1 MNIHHHDE
9 TTKVIHGDCIET
21 MNQMEPESVDAIVT
35 DPPYGLGFMGKKWDG
50 LPPSLEWAEACYR
63 VLKPGG
69 HIAAFGGTR
78 TWHRLAVAIED
89 AGFEM
94 RDSLAWLYGSGFPKS
109 HDVGKAIDKR
119 PGASQHPEF
128 GAALRA
134 AMTAKGYTNTFDV
147 AEAVLGKRTGA
158 VANWIKYQFPEA
170 RWWPAL
176 RDLLDMDEARWGPV
190 IAEAEREVVGRA
202 AWSNSANHFV
212 PGEDHSQRVQLD
224 ITAPATPEAKQWDG
238 WGTALKPA
246 FEPIVLARKPLAE
259 KTVARNVLTHGTG
272 AINIDGC
279 RIGMSDAD
287 RAVVDSRSG
296 AGDTTEGWGNIGKR
310 SKGQKFKSSPSGR
323 WPANV
328 LLDQHAAAWVD
339 EQSGVTTSPPVGSR
353 TMTKPRKSGSMAGA
367 LNNPA
372 EGMANGHGDSGGAS
386 RFFYTA
392 KAPKRERPNVDGVQH
407 PTVKPLAIMEWLIR
421 LVTPPGG
428 VLLDPFAGSGTTLEA
443 ARKLGFKS
451 IGIEAEGTYLPLIDH
466 RLQRSNTSPLER
478 EGAGE

>member
-63 VLKPGG
+63 ILKPGG

-109 HDVGKAIDKR
+109 HDVSKGIDKLA
-119 PGASQHPEF
+119 G
-128 GAALRA
+128 
-134 AMTAKGYTNTFDV
+134 
-147 AEAVLGKRTGA
+147 
-158 VANWIKYQFPEA
+158 
-170 RWWPAL
+170 
-176 RDLLDMDEARWGPV
+176 
-190 IAEAEREVVGRA
+190 AEREVAGRYVRPDG
-202 AWSNSANHFV
+202 SAPRDNAVAPKLSGTTYGNGGDGNDKH
-212 PGEDHSQRVQLD
+212 
-224 ITAPATPEAKQWDG
+224 ITAPATPEAQQWDG

-272 AINIDGC
+272 AINVDAS
-279 RIGMSDAD
+279 RIGS
-287 RAVVDSRSG
+287 V
-296 AGDTTEGWGNIGKR
+296 
-310 SKGQKFKSSPSGR
+310 SGR

-339 EQSGVTTSPPVGSR
+339 EQSGEAGGTGGARKPNAASLGVTGW
-353 TMTKPRKSGSMAGA
+353 KGGA
-367 LNNPA
+367 WDSN
-372 EGMANGHGDSGGAS
+372 DSGGAS

-392 KAPKRERPNVDGVQH
+392 KAPKRERPNVDGIQH
-407 PTVKPLAIMEWLIR
+407 PTVKPLAIMQWLLR
-421 LVTPPGG
+421 LVTPPDG

-451 IGIEAEGTYLPLIDH
+451 IGIEAEEAYLPLIDQ
-466 RLQRSNTSPLER
+466 RLQRSNTGPTED
-478 EGAGE
+478 

>member
-1 MNIHHHDE
+1 MPTIH
-9 TTKVIHGDCIET
+9 HGDCIET
-21 MNQMEPESVDAIVT
+21 MNAMPPESVDAIVT

-109 HDVGKAIDKR
+109 HDVGKAIDKLA
-119 PGASQHPEF
+119 G
-128 GAALRA
+128 
-134 AMTAKGYTNTFDV
+134 
-147 AEAVLGKRTGA
+147 
-158 VANWIKYQFPEA
+158 
-170 RWWPAL
+170 
-176 RDLLDMDEARWGPV
+176 
-190 IAEAEREVVGRA
+190 AEREVALVPTKPGNALNPGGIGGEGRGG
-202 AWSNSANHFV
+202 WRDES
-212 PGEDHSQRVQLD
+212 
-224 ITAPATPEAKQWDG
+224 APATPEAAQWDG

-259 KTVARNVLTHGTG
+259 RTVARNVLAFGTG

-279 RIGMSDAD
+279 RIAGEVPTTTRGGHAEKHRVPDSHPDAKNLG
-287 RAVVDSRSG
+287 RLRPQGRV
-296 AGDTTEGWGNIGKR
+296 EGN
-310 SKGQKFKSSPSGR
+310 PSGR

-339 EQSGVTTSPPVGSR
+339 EQSGEAGGTGGARKPNARSRGITGWKGSEW
-353 TMTKPRKSGSMAGA
+353 KA
-367 LNNPA
+367 
-372 EGMANGHGDSGGAS
+372 ANDSGGAS

-392 KAPKRERPNVDGVQH
+392 KAPKRERPNVNGVQH
-407 PTVKPLAIMEWLIR
+407 PTVKPLAIMRWLIR

-428 VLLDPFAGSGTTLEA
+428 TVLDPFAGSGTTIEA
-443 ARKLGFKS
+443 ALIEGFNPV
-451 IGIEAEGTYLPLIDH
+451 GIEMEADYLPLIQH
-466 RLQRSNTSPLER
+466 RIARQ
-478 EGAGE
+478 AGTLTA

>member
-1 MNIHHHDE
+1 MPTIHN
-9 TTKVIHGDCIET
+9 GDCIET
-21 MNQMEPESVDAIVT
+21 MKAMPPESIDAIVT

-109 HDVGKAIDKR
+109 MNVGKAIDKTR
-119 PGASQHPEF
+119 VEDEEPRAVVTSWVRGQCESLGWNRKRLCEAF
-128 GAALRA
+128 GVTNQPIQGWTETNPRYAIIPTWENWQKLKALV
-134 AMTAKGYTNTFDV
+134 GFGD
-147 AEAVLGKRTGA
+147 
-158 VANWIKYQFPEA
+158 
-170 RWWPAL
+170 
-176 RDLLDMDEARWGPV
+176 DMD
-190 IAEAEREVVGRA
+190 AEVWRLNGRKGTLGDNWQNANVVGIKKGA
-202 AWSNSANHFV
+202 MSGWNMDGTTKFV
-212 PGEDHSQRVQLD
+212 DREEK
-224 ITAPATPEAKQWDG
+224 APATPEAQQWDG

-272 AINIDGC
+272 AINIDAS
-279 RIGMSDAD
+279 RIGS
-287 RAVVDSRSG
+287 V
-296 AGDTTEGWGNIGKR
+296 
-310 SKGQKFKSSPSGR
+310 SGR

-339 EQSGVTTSPPVGSR
+339 EQSGNVKGAVSNGSKAG
-353 TMTKPRKSGSMAGA
+353 TGYHGNFGVVDQKPGYAD
-367 LNNPA
+367 N
-372 EGMANGHGDSGGAS
+372 GGAS
-386 RFFYTA
+386 RFFKVAEADEFGAISPYFPREFDDAFLYTA

-421 LVTPPGG
+421 LVTPPNGT
-428 VLLDPFAGSGTTLEA
+428 VLDPFAGSGTTLEA
-443 ARKLGFKS
+443 AQKLGFKS
-451 IGIEAEGTYLPLIDH
+451 IGIEAEETYLPLIDQ
-466 RLQRSNTSPLER
+466 RLQRSNTNPIELE
-478 EGAGE
+478 GVGE